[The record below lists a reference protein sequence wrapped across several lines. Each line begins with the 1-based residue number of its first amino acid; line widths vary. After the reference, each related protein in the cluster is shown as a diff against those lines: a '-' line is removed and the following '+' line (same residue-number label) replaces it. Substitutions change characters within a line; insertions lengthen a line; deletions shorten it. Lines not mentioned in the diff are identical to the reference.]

1 MFGKKYTFDRIRQ
14 YRVLFHAENVFVG
27 HLCPNMGQLTT
38 IVEIY
43 MLIMD
48 TIRCLVRN
56 INLTESNNIWCYFML
71 QHVTFGTLLSKN
83 GTIEEVFWKYKGD

>member
-1 MFGKKYTFDRIRQ
+1 MFGKIYTFDRIRQ

-56 INLTESNNIWCYFML
+56 INLTESNNIWCYFMRKMWVL
-71 QHVTFGTLLSKN
+71 GQ
-83 GTIEEVFWKYKGD
+83 

>member
-27 HLCPNMGQLTT
+27 LVCPNMGQLTT

-56 INLTESNNIWCYFML
+56 INLTESNNIWCYFMQKMWVL
-71 QHVTFGTLLSKN
+71 GQ
-83 GTIEEVFWKYKGD
+83 